1 LFGVLKLLLL
11 LLPFIT
17 LKLLINL
24 LLILLHPHQ
33 AFFESIVIVARLGS
47 LSPKMLPLLLLLLL
61 QNVDDGTQ
69 TDKEDKEED
78 KEEARAE
85 RQ

>member
-1 LFGVLKLLLL
+1 L

-47 LSPKMLPLLLLLLL
+47 LSPKMLLLLLLLLLLL
-61 QNVDDGTQ
+61 QDVDDGTH
-69 TDKEDKEED
+69 TDKEDKEDKEED